1 MKELDELL
9 FHISQVFD
17 GWHADG
23 TAWSEWDESVRKRV
37 TEYRI
42 KLESVAPQ
50 EPKQEHANRVHDL
63 IRNYEKSEKK
73 NEDLREKL
81 NKMGQENTN
90 LKYEIK
96 KLKESEPKQPSEGQ
110 EEQSHNFDDLI
121 DFHRQG
127 RSKTALMKVYSIY
140 RRGSEEQ
147 GAKQP

>member
-50 EPKQEHANRVHDL
+50 EPKQEHPND
-63 IRNYEKSEKK
+63 ICK
-73 NEDLREKL
+73 NCYKPRKEHLPTGLVKNWDCPVWTGEHGGRYFE
-81 NKMGQENTN
+81 
-90 LKYEIK
+90 
-96 KLKESEPKQPSEGQ
+96 LKESEPEQPSEQ
-110 EEQSHNFDDLI
+110 EELWNEARKMGMFQSSYD
-121 DFHRQG
+121 
-127 RSKTALMKVYSIY
+127 KVMKEFVIY
-140 RRGSEEQ
+140 RRGSN
-147 GAKQP
+147 A